1 MIKGWRFAVG
11 GFLTALVFG
20 GCASTEP
27 PPQLPL
33 ESIPTASAVLY
44 EWNPEV
50 LYEEPSVF
58 GGLSVVIDLRIQR
71 AEVFIGGLPAGWS
84 MVATGKEGYNT
95 PAGRYTVLQKVVDK
109 HSTLYGKIVDASG
122 DTVKADADVRRDRP
136 PPGGRFVFAP
146 MPYWM
151 RLTWGGIGM
160 HAGPIPRP
168 GRPASHG
175 CIRLPRDFA
184 TQLFEM
190 IRIGTPVE
198 IIR

>member
-1 MIKGWRFAVG
+1 M
-11 GFLTALVFG
+11 
-20 GCASTEP
+20 P
-27 PPQLPL
+27 
-33 ESIPTASAVLY
+33 LY

-50 LYEEPSVF
+50 LYGEPSI
-58 GGLSVVIDLRIQR
+58 VIDLRIQR
-71 AEVFIGGLPAGWS
+71 AEVYIGGLFAGWS
-84 MVATGKEGYNT
+84 VVATGKEGYNT
-95 PAGRYTVLQKVVDK
+95 PAGDYTILQKLVDK
-109 HSTLYGKIVDASG
+109 HSTLYGKIVDAYG
-122 DTVKADADVRRDRP
+122 NTVKADADVRRHSV

-151 RLTWGGIGM
+151 RLTWRGIGM

-184 TQLFEM
+184 IQLFQ
-190 IRIGTPVE
+190 IVRIGTPVQ

>member
-1 MIKGWRFAVG
+1 MLKGCKCAAGGLLAV
-11 GFLTALVFG
+11 LTLV
-20 GCASTEP
+20 GCASTELP
-27 PPQLPL
+27 PPPLPPPGVST
-33 ESIPTASAVLY
+33 EPMPLY

-50 LYEEPSVF
+50 LYGEPSI
-58 GGLSVVIDLRIQR
+58 VIDLRIQR
-71 AEVFIGGLPAGWS
+71 AEVYIGGLFAGWS
-84 MVATGKEGYNT
+84 VVATGKEGYNT
-95 PAGRYTVLQKVVDK
+95 PAGDYTILQKLVDK
-109 HSTLYGKIVDASG
+109 HSTLYGKIVDAYG
-122 DTVKADADVRRDRP
+122 NTVKADADVRRHSV

-151 RLTWGGIGM
+151 RLTWRGIGM

-184 TQLFEM
+184 IQLFQ
-190 IRIGTPVE
+190 IVRIGTPVQ